1 MENIFHLAKTLGK
14 QGGFVLVQITFVYV
28 MSTLRHTHIN
38 FMVRVLKIEGFH
50 AKGPSQSVSKMYQ
63 CQKLSVNVAKKMTS
77 GNFIMHNL
85 LMSY

>member
-14 QGGFVLVQITFVYV
+14 QGGFVLVQITFCICYEHIA
-28 MSTLRHTHIN
+28 THTHIN

-63 CQKLSVNVAKKMTS
+63 CQKTISKCS
-77 GNFIMHNL
+77 
-85 LMSY
+85 